1 MIGFLIGLVCGAGE
15 LFLLTRVI
23 KAVSAGRSLQT
34 VALVFA
40 KILLFAAA
48 LVPVAL
54 VFQRELLWCGIG
66 ISSVLVAGAVII
78 NVLMRRNGKGDR

>member
-23 KAVSAGRSLQT
+23 KAVSAGRSLQP
-34 VALVFA
+34 VAFVFA
-40 KILLFAAA
+40 KIFLFAAA

-54 VFQRELLWCGIG
+54 FFQRELLWCGIG
-66 ISSVLVAGAVII
+66 ISSVFVVGAVVI

>member
-1 MIGFLIGLVCGAGE
+1 MIGFLIGLICGAGE

-34 VALVFA
+34 VAFVFA

-54 VFQRELLWCGIG
+54 FFQRELLWCGIG
-66 ISSVLVAGAVII
+66 ISSVLVVGAVVI

>member
-54 VFQRELLWCGIG
+54 FFQRELLWCGIG
-66 ISSVLVAGAVII
+66 ISSVLVVGAVIV

>member
-1 MIGFLIGLVCGAGE
+1 MTGLLIGLVCGAGE
-15 LFLLTRVI
+15 LFLLSQVI
-23 KAVSAGRSLQT
+23 KAVSAGQSLKT
-34 VALVFA
+34 LAIVFA

-54 VFQRELLWCGIG
+54 FFRRELIWCGIG
-66 ISSVLVAGAVII
+66 ISSVLVVGAIVI

>member
-1 MIGFLIGLVCGAGE
+1 MSGFLIGLVCGAGE
-15 LFLLTRVI
+15 LFLLTRVT

-34 VALVFA
+34 AALVFA

-54 VFQRELLWCGIG
+54 FFRRELLWCGIG
-66 ISSVLVAGAVII
+66 ISSVLVVGAVVV

>member
-1 MIGFLIGLVCGAGE
+1 MSGFLIGLVCGAGE

-54 VFQRELLWCGIG
+54 FFQRELLWCGIG

>member
-1 MIGFLIGLVCGAGE
+1 MPGFMIGLVCGAGE

-48 LVPVAL
+48 LVPGAL
-54 VFQRELLWCGIG
+54 FFQRELLW
-66 ISSVLVAGAVII
+66 
-78 NVLMRRNGKGDR
+78 

>member
-1 MIGFLIGLVCGAGE
+1 MTGLLIGLVCGAGE
-15 LFLLTRVI
+15 LFLLSQVI
-23 KAVSAGRSLQT
+23 RAVSAGQSLKT
-34 VALVFA
+34 LAIVFA

-54 VFQRELLWCGIG
+54 FFRRELIWCGIG
-66 ISSVLVAGAVII
+66 ISSVLVVGAIVI

>member
-1 MIGFLIGLVCGAGE
+1 MPGFMIGLVCGAGE

-23 KAVSAGRSLQT
+23 KAVSAGRSLPT
-34 VALVFA
+34 VVLVFA
-40 KILLFAAA
+40 HILLFAAA

-54 VFQRELLWCGIG
+54 CFQRELLWCGIG